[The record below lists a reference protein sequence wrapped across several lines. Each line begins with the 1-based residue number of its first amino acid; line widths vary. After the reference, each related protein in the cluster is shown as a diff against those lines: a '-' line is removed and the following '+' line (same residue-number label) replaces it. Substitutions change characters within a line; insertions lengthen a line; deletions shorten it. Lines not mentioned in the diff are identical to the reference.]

1 MVVFLIP
8 AAEILGIIGFLA
20 LFVIYILC
28 LIGGNG
34 VLDQSLVASIFIATF
49 AILIYNLIMIYC
61 GLFKSK
67 EKEDKIF
74 SIISLILIVAAM
86 IKGAIVPF
94 NIGGFNYTYTLIPSI
109 IQSTWLVNIIAIF
122 LMYFVGDI
130 YGLIKY
136 KEFDSESFSSLG
148 TILKIYVGAII
159 ASQLIFTPV
168 VFFGG
173 KDTAK
178 KYLNYICYSYNVKDH
193 QNLDKYDTPL
203 EMANLSLE
211 EYKSQ
216 LKEEYENYN
225 DDYLNLAMNSWY
237 DYEHKYVYNY
247 SFSIK
252 TVVKYTSGLL
262 FEFYSRD
269 TKETTKLFYDY
280 ETSKFIELELN
291 KETLKKKDEEF
302 AIKRLEQLKQL
313 SLDSYN
319 ACKNDLNTSSF
330 DNSLFDKNVKEYLG
344 ETLSIY
350 ESDISVYTSSSNK
363 ISYSYTTNN
372 TLKYEIII
380 DKNKGNIISAEF
392 NISSS
397 YNDFE

>member
-1 MVVFLIP
+1 MIVFLIP
-8 AAEILGIIGFLA
+8 IAEIIGCIAFLA
-20 LFVIYILC
+20 LVVIYFLC

-49 AILIYNLIMIYC
+49 AILIYNLFMVYF

-94 NIGGFNYTYTLIPSI
+94 NVGGFHYTYTLIPSM

-122 LMYFVGDI
+122 LMYFAGDI
-130 YGLIKY
+130 YGFIKD
-136 KEFDSESFSSLG
+136 KEFDGESFSSLR
-148 TILKIYVGAII
+148 TIFLIYIGAII
-159 ASQLIFTPV
+159 ASQLIFAPV

-173 KDTAK
+173 KDVAK

-203 EMANLSLE
+203 EMANLSLD
-211 EYKSQ
+211 EYRNQ
-216 LKEEYENYN
+216 LKDEYENYT
-225 DDYLNLAMNSWY
+225 DDYLNLAMNSYY

-252 TVVKYTSGLL
+252 KVVKYTSGLL
-262 FEFYSRD
+262 FSFYSRD

-280 ETSKFIELELN
+280 ETSKFIELD

-319 ACKNDLNTSSF
+319 ACKDDLNSSSF
-330 DNSLFDKNVKEYLG
+330 DSNAKKYL
-344 ETLSIY
+344 EKTLSIY
-350 ESDISVYTSSSNK
+350 EDKITVYTADSK
-363 ISYSYTTNN
+363 ISYSYTTINVV
-372 TLKYEIII
+372 KYEIIVN
-380 DKNKGNIISAEF
+380 KNNGNIISAEYK
-392 NISSS
+392 ITSS
-397 YNDFE
+397 YNDFD